1 MKYFYHISYI
11 LKPFVSSVIL
21 PPISIRFEMAT
32 LTASLFRR
40 TIPFYSIRQIHLTK
54 CLSQERFF
62 TKKHEWIQILKT
74 NKNQNEVRIGISDYA
89 QRALGDV
96 VYCELP
102 SIGTKFKRD
111 ETFATLESVK
121 AVSDCYMP
129 LDGEISQVNEKLK
142 NESDLINKS
151 PYENGWLIQAIVEE
165 KTQKDLAATL
175 LNEKQY
181 EKFLESNKE
190 ADDH

>member
-1 MKYFYHISYI
+1 MSTISA
-11 LKPFVSSVIL
+11 F
-21 PPISIRFEMAT
+21 
-32 LTASLFRR
+32 LFRR
-40 TIPFYSIRQIHLTK
+40 TIQFHPIRQIHLTRRIY
-54 CLSQERFF
+54 QERYY
-62 TKKHEWIQILKT
+62 TKKHEWVQLLS
-74 NKNQNEVRIGISDYA
+74 NQNEVRVGISDYA

-102 SIGTKFKRD
+102 AIGTKFKRD

-129 LDGEISQVNEKLK
+129 IDGEILSVNEKLK

-151 PYENGWLIQAIVEE
+151 PYENGWLVQAKVDE
-165 KTQKDLAATL
+165 KIKKDLSSTL

-181 EKFLESNKE
+181 QAFLETNKE
-190 ADDH
+190 TADH

>member
-1 MKYFYHISYI
+1 MSTISTFLI
-11 LKPFVSSVIL
+11 
-21 PPISIRFEMAT
+21 
-32 LTASLFRR
+32 RR
-40 TIPFYSIRQIHLTK
+40 TIQFHPIRQIHLTRRIY
-54 CLSQERFF
+54 QERYF
-62 TKKHEWIQILKT
+62 TKKHEWVQLINT
-74 NKNQNEVRIGISDYA
+74 TKNSNEVRVGISDYA

-111 ETFATLESVK
+111 DTFATLESVK

-129 LDGEISQVNEKLK
+129 IDGEISSVNEKLK

-151 PYENGWLIQAIVEE
+151 PYENGWLIQAIIDD
-165 KTQKDLAATL
+165 KIKKDISATL

-181 EKFLESNKE
+181 KEFLETNKD
-190 ADDH
+190 ASDH